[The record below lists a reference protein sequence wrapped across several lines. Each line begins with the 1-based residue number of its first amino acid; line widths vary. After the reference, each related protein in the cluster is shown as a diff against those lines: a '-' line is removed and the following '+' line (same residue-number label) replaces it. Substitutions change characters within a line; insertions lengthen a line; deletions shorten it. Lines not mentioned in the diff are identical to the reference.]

1 MSTCTDYDSCRTK
14 NLPVLFGRKEPKL
27 RRPDVA
33 LPRYGGS
40 MAITGFRRTVFPQEG
55 SPSSRRRPV
64 ELDASQRAVL
74 ALADESS
81 AAVIG
86 APGSGKTATLV
97 ELVAHRVEQRG
108 FSAEDLL
115 VLTSSRTTATRLRDI
130 LALRL
135 GVPTN
140 GPIARTVN
148 SLAFEIVGNAAR
160 AAGVDAPR
168 LATGGDQDSDIAHL
182 IDGQLED
189 GTGPTWPAQL
199 GLQVRR
205 LRGFRTELR
214 ELLGRSTEYGVTPQ
228 RLRVLGEERD
238 RPEWVAAADFIVDY
252 LTVVSS
258 SRSNQ
263 LDSTEFVQFAIA
275 ALGRGEGGASV
286 DRLRLVIVDDLQEAT
301 RSTIGL
307 LSALAARGVS
317 VIAFGDPDVAANA
330 FRGGEPDSLARLG
343 ILLGAPDLAT
353 LTLSTVHRQ
362 GRILRE
368 LTRRTTERIG
378 TAGVFGQR
386 EAQAAVRRDSVPAMP
401 PVRSI
406 PPVVKILAESPARQ
420 WAAIARQLRERHL
433 LDGIAWNRMS
443 VIVRSGSSVP
453 QIARAL
459 ALAEVPTRT
468 SVGGRA
474 LRDDHAARGL
484 LTVVDVGVG
493 RTALDPA
500 IAADLLLGPFGG
512 LDTLA
517 VRRLR
522 LALRAEELAG
532 GGGRSSDELLVDAL
546 GAPGRF
552 ATIDHRVGRNA
563 DRLART
569 LDAIG
574 IAGSEGATIEELL
587 WLAWDR
593 SGLAPEW
600 FARATSAGIAADEAN
615 RDLDGVV
622 ALFTAAKRFVERQP
636 GTAARVFLDGV
647 LDAEVPEDTLSPQS
661 LADAVLVT
669 TPSGTVGLEFE
680 IVVVAALQDGVW
692 PNLRLRGS
700 LLYPQELVRVMTG
713 LGDVP
718 LDERRQVRDDE
729 LRMFALAVSRARR
742 QVILAAV
749 DNEDESASVLFS
761 LAPADTPTVDS
772 SALRPLSLRALTGRL
787 RWELVVERR
796 TGVERAAAASALA
809 RLSLERIPGADPEE
823 WHGLLD
829 VSTIDPVFAHDEQ
842 VPVSPSRLEAFEDS
856 PVDWF
861 IDSVSGTQ
869 SSTAMG
875 LGTIVH
881 WAMETATDSTLDA
894 VWSVIE
900 SRWNE
905 LAFESPW
912 LAAQQKRAARA
923 LAAGVADYLADFDRE
938 GKTLVGAES
947 RFSIDIDR
955 ATVNGS
961 IDRVERSAD
970 GSVVI
975 VDLKTGNP
983 IVPQE
988 KIDAH
993 PQLGTYQLAYVQGVL
1008 DEFLEELG
1016 EHRAGGAKL
1025 LFVKKGTRG
1034 KLYREG
1040 IQTPLDEV
1048 QLEGFRTRIR
1058 QAAIGMAAAAF
1069 EGEVDLDA
1077 WGSFD
1082 VGTKKLHR
1090 VRSVASD

>member
-1 MSTCTDYDSCRTK
+1 
-14 NLPVLFGRKEPKL
+14 
-27 RRPDVA
+27 
-33 LPRYGGS
+33 
-40 MAITGFRRTVFPQEG
+40 MAITGFRREV
-55 SPSSRRRPV
+55 SPPSRPRPR
-64 ELDASQRAVL
+64 ELDASQQAVL
-74 ALADESS
+74 DLADDSS
-81 AAVIG
+81 AAIIG
-86 APGSGKTATLV
+86 APGSGKTATLI

-108 FSAEDLL
+108 FAPEELL

-135 GVPTN
+135 TVPTN

-160 AAGVDAPR
+160 AAGAEAPR
-168 LATGGDQDSDIAHL
+168 LATGGDQDSDIAQL
-182 IDGQLED
+182 IDGHLED
-189 GTGPTWPAQL
+189 GSGPAWPEQL
-199 GLQVRR
+199 APEVRR

-214 ELLGRSTEYGVTPQ
+214 ELLGRSTEYGVTPE
-228 RLRVLGEERD
+228 RLRALGADRE
-238 RPEWVAAADFIVDY
+238 RPEWVAAADFFTDY
-252 LTVVSS
+252 FSVVSS

-263 LDSTEFVQFAIA
+263 LDSTELVQFAIA

-307 LSALAARGVS
+307 LAALADRGVS
-317 VIAFGDPDVAANA
+317 VIVFGDPDVAANA
-330 FRGGEPDSLARLG
+330 FRGGEPDALARLG
-343 ILLGAPDLAT
+343 VLLALPSLST

-362 GRILRE
+362 GEILRGF
-368 LTRRTTERIG
+368 TRRITERIG

-386 EAQAAVRRDSVPAMP
+386 EAQAAPASVLDGSPDFA
-401 PVRSI
+401 PVLS
-406 PPVVKILAESPARQ
+406 ILAESPARQ
-420 WAAIARQLRERHL
+420 WAGIARQLRERHL
-433 LDGIAWNRMS
+433 LGGVAWNRMA
-443 VIVRSGSSVP
+443 VIVRSGSQVP

-468 SVGGRA
+468 AVGGRA
-474 LRDDHAARGL
+474 LRDDHSARAL

-500 IAADLLLGPFGG
+500 IAAGLLLGPFGG
-512 LDTLA
+512 LDKLA
-517 VRRLR
+517 VRRVR

-532 GGGRSSDELLVDAL
+532 GGHRSSDELLVEAL
-546 GAPGRF
+546 EAPGRF

-574 IAGSEGATIEELL
+574 VAASEGATIEELL

-593 SGLAPEW
+593 SGLAPDW

-636 GTAARVFLDGV
+636 GSTAGIFLDGV

-661 LADAVLVT
+661 LSDAVLVT
-669 TPSGTVGLEFE
+669 TASGTVGLEFE

-713 LGDVP
+713 LGEVA

-729 LRMFALAVSRARR
+729 LRMFALAVSRARQ

-749 DNEDESASVLFS
+749 DNEDESPSVLFS
-761 LAPADTPTVDS
+761 LAPADTPVVDTA
-772 SALRPLSLRALTGRL
+772 ALRPLSLRALTGRL
-787 RWELVVERR
+787 RRELVQERR
-796 TGVERAAAASALA
+796 TGAERAAAASALA
-809 RLSLERIPGADPEE
+809 RLALERIPGADPED
-823 WHGLLD
+823 WHGLVE
-829 VSTIDPVFAHDEQ
+829 VSTTDPVFADDEQ

-881 WAMETATDSTLDA
+881 WAMETATDSTVEA
-894 VWSVIE
+894 VWGAIE
-900 SRWNE
+900 ARWNE

-912 LAAQQKRAARA
+912 LAEQQKRAARL
-923 LAAGVADYLADFDRE
+923 LAAGVAEYLRDFARE
-938 GKTLVGAES
+938 GKTLIGAES
-947 RFSIDIDR
+947 RFSIDLDR

-961 IDRVERSAD
+961 IDRVERSPD

-975 VDLKTGNP
+975 VDLKTGTP
-983 IVPQE
+983 IVTQP

-993 PQLGTYQLAYVQGVL
+993 PQLGIYQLAYVQGVL
-1008 DEFLEELG
+1008 DEFLDELG
-1016 EHRAGGAKL
+1016 EHRSGGAKL

-1040 IQTPLDEV
+1040 TQAALDGE

-1058 QAAIGMAAAAF
+1058 QGAIGMAAAAF
-1069 EGEVDLDA
+1069 DGALDLDA

-1082 VGTKKLHR
+1082 VGAKKLHR

>member
-1 MSTCTDYDSCRTK
+1 
-14 NLPVLFGRKEPKL
+14 
-27 RRPDVA
+27 
-33 LPRYGGS
+33 

-55 SPSSRRRPV
+55 TPSPRHGPV

-74 ALADESS
+74 ELADESS

-97 ELVAHRVEQRG
+97 ELVAHRVERRG
-108 FSAEDLL
+108 FAPEDLL

-160 AAGVDAPR
+160 AAGVDLPR
-168 LATGGDQDSDIAHL
+168 LATGGDQDSDIAQL
-182 IDGQLED
+182 IDGHLED
-189 GTGPTWPAQL
+189 GTGATWPEQL
-199 GLQVRR
+199 GPEVRR
-205 LRGFRTELR
+205 LGGFRTELR
-214 ELLGRSTEYGVTPQ
+214 ELLGRATEYGVTPE
-228 RLRVLGEERD
+228 RLRLLGEQRD
-238 RPEWVAAADFIVDY
+238 RPEWVAAADFITDY
-252 LTVVSS
+252 LAVVSS
-258 SRSNQ
+258 SRRNQ
-263 LDSTEFVQFAIA
+263 LDSTELVQFAIA
-275 ALGRGEGGASV
+275 ALGRGAVASV

-301 RSTIGL
+301 RSTIGVL
-307 LSALAARGVS
+307 AALAARGVS

-330 FRGGEPDSLARLG
+330 FRGGEPDALARLG
-343 ILLGAPDLAT
+343 VLLALPNLTT

-362 GRILRE
+362 GETLRGF
-368 LTRRTTERIG
+368 TRRITERIG

-386 EAQAAVRRDSVPAMP
+386 EAQAAATPDAAPGLA
-401 PVRSI
+401 PVLTL
-406 PPVVKILAESPARQ
+406 LAESPARQ
-420 WAAIARQLRERHL
+420 WAGIARQLRERHL
-433 LDGIAWNRMS
+433 LDGVPWNRLA
-443 VIVRSGSSVP
+443 VIVRSGSQVP

-459 ALAEVPTRT
+459 ALSEVPTRT

-474 LRDDHAARGL
+474 LRDDHAARAL

-512 LDTLA
+512 LDQLA
-517 VRRLR
+517 IRRLR

-532 GGGRSSDELLVDAL
+532 GGHRSSDELLVEAL

-574 IAGSEGATIEELL
+574 IATAEAATIEELL

-636 GTAARVFLDGV
+636 GTAAGVFLDGV

-661 LADAVLVT
+661 LSDAVLVT
-669 TPSGTVGLEFE
+669 TPSGTVGLEFD
-680 IVVVAALQDGVW
+680 IVVVASLQDGVW

-700 LLYPQELVRVMTG
+700 LLSPQELVRVMTG

-761 LAPADTPTVDS
+761 LAPADAPTVDTA
-772 SALRPLSLRALTGRL
+772 ALRPLSLRALTGRL
-787 RWELVVERR
+787 RRELAEERR
-796 TGVERAAAASALA
+796 TGAERAAAASALA
-809 RLSLERIPGADPEE
+809 RLALERVPGADPGD
-823 WHGLLD
+823 WHGLMD
-829 VSTIDPVFAHDEQ
+829 VSTSDPIFADDEQ
-842 VPVSPSRLEAFEDS
+842 VPVSPSRLEAFEES

-861 IDSVSGTQ
+861 IDSVSGTR

-881 WAMETATDSTLDA
+881 WAMETATDSTVDA
-894 VWSVIE
+894 VWGAIE
-900 SRWNE
+900 ARWNE

-912 LAAQQKRAARA
+912 LAEQQRRAARV
-923 LAAGVADYLADFDRE
+923 LAAGIAEYLTDFARE

-947 RFSIDIDR
+947 RFSIDLDR

-961 IDRVERSAD
+961 IDRVERAAD

-975 VDLKTGNP
+975 VDLKTGTP
-983 IVPQE
+983 IVTQP

-1008 DEFLEELG
+1008 DEFLEQLG
-1016 EHRAGGAKL
+1016 DHRAGGAKL

-1040 IQTPLDEV
+1040 TQAALDEE

-1069 EGEVDLDA
+1069 DGALDLDA

-1082 VGTKKLHR
+1082 IGTKKLHR

>member
-1 MSTCTDYDSCRTK
+1 
-14 NLPVLFGRKEPKL
+14 
-27 RRPDVA
+27 
-33 LPRYGGS
+33 
-40 MAITGFRRTVFPQEG
+40 MAIMGFRREVS
-55 SPSSRRRPV
+55 SPSRQRPR
-64 ELDASQRAVL
+64 EFDASQRAVL
-74 ALADESS
+74 DLPDECS
-81 AAVIG
+81 AAIIG
-86 APGSGKTATLV
+86 APGSGKTATLI

-108 FSAEDLL
+108 FAPEELL

-135 GVPTN
+135 AVPTN

-160 AAGVDAPR
+160 AAGVEAPR
-168 LATGGDQDSDIAHL
+168 LATGGDQDSDIAQL
-182 IDGQLED
+182 INGHLED
-189 GTGPTWPAQL
+189 GSGPAWPEQL
-199 GLQVRR
+199 TPEVRR

-214 ELLGRSTEYGVTPQ
+214 ELLGRSTEYSVTPEQ
-228 RLRVLGEERD
+228 LRALGEQRD
-238 RPEWVAAADFIVDY
+238 RPEWVAASDFIADY
-252 LTVVSS
+252 FSIVSS

-263 LDSTEFVQFAIA
+263 LDSTELVQFAIA

-307 LSALAARGVS
+307 LAALAHRGVS

-330 FRGGEPDSLARLG
+330 FRGGEPDALARLG
-343 ILLGAPDLAT
+343 VLLALPGLAT

-362 GRILRE
+362 GEILRGF
-368 LTRRTTERIG
+368 TRRITERIG

-386 EAQAAVRRDSVPAMP
+386 EAQAAPAADTIAPAYSIAAAVKADMSDFA
-401 PVRSI
+401 PVLT
-406 PPVVKILAESPARQ
+406 ILAETPARQ
-420 WAAIARQLRERHL
+420 WAGIARQLRERHL
-433 LDGIAWNRMS
+433 LDGIAWNRMA
-443 VIVRSGSSVP
+443 VIVRSGSQVP

-468 SVGGRA
+468 AVGGLA
-474 LRDDHAARGL
+474 LREDHAARAL

-493 RTALDPA
+493 RTVLDPM
-500 IAADLLLGPFGG
+500 IAAGLLLGPFGG
-512 LDTLA
+512 LDKLA
-517 VRRLR
+517 LRRVR

-532 GGGRSSDELLVDAL
+532 GGHRSSDELLVEAL

-574 IAGSEGATIEELL
+574 VAALDGATIEELL

-593 SGLAPEW
+593 SGLAPDW
-600 FARATSAGIAADEAN
+600 FSRATSAGIAADEAN

-636 GTAARVFLDGV
+636 DTAAGIFLDGV

-661 LADAVLVT
+661 LSDAVLVT
-669 TPSGTVGLEFE
+669 TASGTVGLEFE
-680 IVVVAALQDGVW
+680 IVVIAALQDGVW

-713 LGDVP
+713 LGDVA

-729 LRMFALAVSRARR
+729 LRMFALAVSRARQ

-749 DNEDESASVLFS
+749 DNEDESPSVLFS
-761 LAPADTPTVDS
+761 LAPADAPVVDTA
-772 SALRPLSLRALTGRL
+772 ALRPLSLRALTGRL
-787 RWELVVERR
+787 RRELMQERR
-796 TGVERAAAASALA
+796 TGVERMAAASALA
-809 RLSLERIPGADPEE
+809 RLARERIPGADPED
-823 WHGLLD
+823 WHGLVD
-829 VSTIDPVFAHDEQ
+829 VSTTDPVFADDEQ

-881 WAMETATDSTLDA
+881 WAMETATDSTVEA
-894 VWSVIE
+894 VWLAIE
-900 SRWNE
+900 ARWNE

-912 LAAQQKRAARA
+912 LAEQQKRAARV
-923 LAAGVADYLADFDRE
+923 LAAGVAEYLADFARV

-947 RFSIDIDR
+947 RFSIDLDR

-961 IDRVERSAD
+961 IDRVERDPD

-975 VDLKTGNP
+975 VDLKTGTP
-983 IVPQE
+983 IVAQP

-1008 DEFLEELG
+1008 DEFLNELG
-1016 EHRAGGAKL
+1016 EHRSGGAKL

-1040 IQTPLDEV
+1040 TQAVLDEA

-1058 QAAIGMAAAAF
+1058 QAAIGMAAAGFDGAL
-1069 EGEVDLDA
+1069 DLDA

-1082 VGTKKLHR
+1082 VGMKKLHR

>member
-1 MSTCTDYDSCRTK
+1 
-14 NLPVLFGRKEPKL
+14 
-27 RRPDVA
+27 
-33 LPRYGGS
+33 
-40 MAITGFRRTVFPQEG
+40 MAITGFRREVS
-55 SPSSRRRPV
+55 SPLRPRPH

-74 ALADESS
+74 DLPDECS
-81 AAVIG
+81 AAIIG
-86 APGSGKTATLV
+86 APGSGKTATLI
-97 ELVAHRVEQRG
+97 ELAAHRVEQRG
-108 FSAEDLL
+108 FAPEELL

-135 GVPTN
+135 TVPTN

-160 AAGVDAPR
+160 AAGVEAPR
-168 LATGGDQDSDIAHL
+168 LATGGDQDSDIAQL
-182 IDGQLED
+182 IDGHLED
-189 GTGPTWPAQL
+189 GAGPAWPEQL
-199 GLQVRR
+199 TSEVRR

-214 ELLGRSTEYGVTPQ
+214 ELLGRSTEYGVTSEQ
-228 RLRVLGEERD
+228 LRALGEQRD
-238 RPEWVAAADFIVDY
+238 RPEWVAASDFIADY
-252 LTVVSS
+252 FSVVSS

-263 LDSTEFVQFAIA
+263 LDSTELVQFAIA

-307 LSALAARGVS
+307 LAALTHRGVS

-330 FRGGEPDSLARLG
+330 FRGGEPDALARLG
-343 ILLGAPDLAT
+343 ILLALPSLAT

-362 GRILRE
+362 GEILRGF
-368 LTRRTTERIG
+368 TRRVTERIG

-386 EAQAAVRRDSVPAMP
+386 EAQAALAADTIDAAVLAASSDFA
-401 PVRSI
+401 PVLT
-406 PPVVKILAESPARQ
+406 ILAESPARQ
-420 WAAIARQLRERHL
+420 WAGIARQLRERHL
-433 LDGIAWNRMS
+433 LSGIAWNRMA
-443 VIVRSGSSVP
+443 VIVRSGSQVP

-468 SVGGRA
+468 AVGGRA
-474 LRDDHAARGL
+474 LRDDHAARAL

-493 RTALDPA
+493 RTPLDPT
-500 IAADLLLGPFGG
+500 IAAGLLLGPFGG
-512 LDTLA
+512 LDKLA
-517 VRRLR
+517 VRRVR
-522 LALRAEELAG
+522 LALRVEELAG
-532 GGGRSSDELLVDAL
+532 GGHRSSDELLVEAL
-546 GAPGRF
+546 EAPGRF

-574 IAGSEGATIEELL
+574 VAASDGATIEELL

-622 ALFTAAKRFVERQP
+622 ALFTAAKRFVEREP
-636 GTAARVFLDGV
+636 GTAAGIFLDGV

-661 LADAVLVT
+661 LSDAVLVT
-669 TPSGTVGLEFE
+669 TASGTVGLEFE

-713 LGDVP
+713 LGDVA

-729 LRMFALAVSRARR
+729 LRMFALAVSRASR

-749 DNEDESASVLFS
+749 DNEDESPSVLFS
-761 LAPADTPTVDS
+761 LAPADAPVVDTA
-772 SALRPLSLRALTGRL
+772 ALRPLSLRALTGRL
-787 RWELVVERR
+787 RRELVQERR
-796 TGVERAAAASALA
+796 TGAERMAAASALA
-809 RLSLERIPGADPEE
+809 RLAREGIPGADPED
-823 WHGLLD
+823 WHGLVD
-829 VSTIDPVFAHDEQ
+829 VSTTDPVFADDEQ

-861 IDSVSGTQ
+861 IDSVSGTK

-881 WAMETATDSTLDA
+881 WAMETATDSTVEA
-894 VWSVIE
+894 VWGAIE
-900 SRWNE
+900 ARWNE

-912 LAAQQKRAARA
+912 LAKQQRRAARV
-923 LAAGVADYLADFDRE
+923 LAAGVAEYLADFARE

-947 RFSIDIDR
+947 RFSIDLDR

-961 IDRVERSAD
+961 IDRVELAPD

-975 VDLKTGNP
+975 VDLKTGTP
-983 IVPQE
+983 IVTQP

-1008 DEFLEELG
+1008 DEFLDELG
-1016 EHRAGGAKL
+1016 EHRSGGAKL

-1040 IQTPLDEV
+1040 TQGALDEE

-1069 EGEVDLDA
+1069 DGALDLDA

>member
-1 MSTCTDYDSCRTK
+1 MGATEH
-14 NLPVLFGRKEPKL
+14 LAQGG
-27 RRPDVA
+27 VA
-33 LPRYGGS
+33 GSRYVGA
-40 MAITGFRRTVFPQEG
+40 MAITGFRREVL
-55 SPSSRRRPV
+55 SPSRAQPR

-74 ALADESS
+74 DLADESS
-81 AAVIG
+81 AAIIG
-86 APGSGKTATLV
+86 APGSGKTATLI

-108 FSAEDLL
+108 FAPEELL

-135 GVPTN
+135 TVPTN

-160 AAGVDAPR
+160 AAGVEAPR
-168 LATGGDQDSDIAHL
+168 LATGGDQDSDIAQL
-182 IDGQLED
+182 IDGHLED
-189 GTGPTWPAQL
+189 GSGPTWPEQL
-199 GLQVRR
+199 APGVRR

-214 ELLGRSTEYGVTPQ
+214 ELLGRSTEYGVTPE
-228 RLRVLGEERD
+228 RLRALGADRD
-238 RPEWVAAADFIVDY
+238 RPEWVAAADFFTDY
-252 LTVVSS
+252 FSVVSS
-258 SRSNQ
+258 SRSTQ
-263 LDSTEFVQFAIA
+263 LDSTELVQFAIA

-301 RSTIGL
+301 RSTIGIL
-307 LSALAARGVS
+307 AALADRGVS

-330 FRGGEPDSLARLG
+330 FRGGEPDALARLG
-343 ILLGAPDLAT
+343 VLLALPSLAT
-353 LTLSTVHRQ
+353 LALSTVHRQ
-362 GRILRE
+362 GEILRGF
-368 LTRRTTERIG
+368 TRRITERIG

-386 EAQAAVRRDSVPAMP
+386 EAQAATAADVVPAGSP
-401 PVRSI
+401 DFAPVLT
-406 PPVVKILAESPARQ
+406 VLAESPARQ
-420 WAAIARQLRERHL
+420 WAGIARQLRERHL
-433 LDGIAWNRMS
+433 LGGIAWNRMA
-443 VIVRSGSSVP
+443 VIVRSGSQVP

-468 SVGGRA
+468 AVGGRA
-474 LRDDHAARGL
+474 LRDDHAARAL
-484 LTVVDVGVG
+484 LAVVDVGVG
-493 RTALDPA
+493 RTPLDPA
-500 IAADLLLGPFGG
+500 IAAGLLLGPFGG
-512 LDTLA
+512 LDKLA
-517 VRRLR
+517 LRRVR

-532 GGGRSSDELLVDAL
+532 GGHRSSDELLVEAL
-546 GAPGRF
+546 EAPGRF

-574 IAGSEGATIEELL
+574 VAASDGATIEELL

-600 FARATSAGIAADEAN
+600 FSRATSAGIAADEAN

-636 GTAARVFLDGV
+636 GTAAGIFLDGV

-661 LADAVLVT
+661 LSDAVLVT
-669 TPSGTVGLEFE
+669 TASGTVGLEFE
-680 IVVVAALQDGVW
+680 IVVIAALQDGVW

-713 LGDVP
+713 LGDVV

-749 DNEDESASVLFS
+749 DNEDESPSVLFS
-761 LAPADTPTVDS
+761 LAPADAPVVDTA
-772 SALRPLSLRALTGRL
+772 ALRPLSLRALTGRL
-787 RWELVVERR
+787 RRELVQERR
-796 TGVERAAAASALA
+796 TGAERAAAASALA
-809 RLSLERIPGADPEE
+809 RLALERIPGADPED
-823 WHGLLD
+823 WHGLVN
-829 VSTIDPVFAHDEQ
+829 VSTTDPVFADDEQ

-881 WAMETATDSTLDA
+881 WAMETATDSTVEA
-894 VWSVIE
+894 VWGAIE
-900 SRWNE
+900 ARWNE

-912 LAAQQKRAARA
+912 LAEQQKRAARV
-923 LAAGVADYLADFDRE
+923 LAAGVAEYLADFARE

-947 RFSIDIDR
+947 RFSIDLDR

-961 IDRVERSAD
+961 IDRVERAPD

-975 VDLKTGNP
+975 VDLKTGTP
-983 IVPQE
+983 IVTQP

-1008 DEFLEELG
+1008 DEFLDELG
-1016 EHRAGGAKL
+1016 EHRSGGAKL

-1040 IQTPLDEV
+1040 SQSALDEE

-1069 EGEVDLDA
+1069 DGAVDLDA

-1082 VGTKKLHR
+1082 VGAKRLHR

>member
-1 MSTCTDYDSCRTK
+1 
-14 NLPVLFGRKEPKL
+14 
-27 RRPDVA
+27 
-33 LPRYGGS
+33 
-40 MAITGFRRTVFPQEG
+40 MAITGFRREVL
-55 SPSSRRRPV
+55 SPSRAQPR

-74 ALADESS
+74 DLADESS
-81 AAVIG
+81 AAIIG
-86 APGSGKTATLV
+86 APGSGKTATLI

-108 FSAEDLL
+108 FAPEELL

-135 GVPTN
+135 TVPTN

-148 SLAFEIVGNAAR
+148 SLAFEIVGNTAR
-160 AAGVDAPR
+160 AAGVEAPR
-168 LATGGDQDSDIAHL
+168 LATGGDQDSDIAQL
-182 IDGQLED
+182 IDGHLED
-189 GTGPTWPAQL
+189 GSGPTWPEQL
-199 GLQVRR
+199 APGVRR

-214 ELLGRSTEYGVTPQ
+214 ELLGRSTEYGVTPE
-228 RLRVLGEERD
+228 RLRALGADRD
-238 RPEWVAAADFIVDY
+238 RPEWVAAADFFTDY
-252 LTVVSS
+252 FSVVSS
-258 SRSNQ
+258 SRSTQ
-263 LDSTEFVQFAIA
+263 LDSTELVQFAIA

-301 RSTIGL
+301 RSTIGIL
-307 LSALAARGVS
+307 AALADRGVS

-330 FRGGEPDSLARLG
+330 FRGGEPDALARLG
-343 ILLGAPDLAT
+343 VLLALPSLAT
-353 LTLSTVHRQ
+353 LALSTVHRQ
-362 GRILRE
+362 GEILRGF
-368 LTRRTTERIG
+368 TRRITERIG

-386 EAQAAVRRDSVPAMP
+386 EAQAATAADVVPAGSP
-401 PVRSI
+401 DFAPVLT
-406 PPVVKILAESPARQ
+406 VLAESPARQ
-420 WAAIARQLRERHL
+420 WAGIARQLRERHL
-433 LDGIAWNRMS
+433 LGGIAWNRMA
-443 VIVRSGSSVP
+443 VIVRSGSQVP

-468 SVGGRA
+468 AVGGRA
-474 LRDDHAARGL
+474 LRDDHAARAL
-484 LTVVDVGVG
+484 LAVVDVGVG
-493 RTALDPA
+493 RTPLDPA
-500 IAADLLLGPFGG
+500 IAAGLLLGPFGG
-512 LDTLA
+512 LDKLA
-517 VRRLR
+517 LRRVR

-532 GGGRSSDELLVDAL
+532 GGHRSSDELLVEAL
-546 GAPGRF
+546 EAPGRF

-574 IAGSEGATIEELL
+574 VAASDGATIEELL

-600 FARATSAGIAADEAN
+600 FSRATSAGIAADEAN

-636 GTAARVFLDGV
+636 GTAAGIFLDGV

-661 LADAVLVT
+661 LSDAVLVT
-669 TPSGTVGLEFE
+669 TASGTVGLEFE
-680 IVVVAALQDGVW
+680 IVVIAALQDGVW

-713 LGDVP
+713 LGDVA

-749 DNEDESASVLFS
+749 DNEDESPSVLFS
-761 LAPADTPTVDS
+761 LAPADAPVVDTA
-772 SALRPLSLRALTGRL
+772 ALRPLSLRALTGRL
-787 RWELVVERR
+787 RRELVQERR
-796 TGVERAAAASALA
+796 TGAERAAAASALA
-809 RLSLERIPGADPEE
+809 RLALERIPGADPED
-823 WHGLLD
+823 WHGLVN
-829 VSTIDPVFAHDEQ
+829 VSTTDPVFADDEQ

-881 WAMETATDSTLDA
+881 WAMETATDSTVEA
-894 VWSVIE
+894 VWGAIE
-900 SRWNE
+900 ARWNE

-912 LAAQQKRAARA
+912 LAEQQKRAARV
-923 LAAGVADYLADFDRE
+923 LAAGVAEYLADFARE

-947 RFSIDIDR
+947 RFSIDLDR

-961 IDRVERSAD
+961 IDRVERAPD

-975 VDLKTGNP
+975 VDLKTGTP
-983 IVPQE
+983 IVTQP

-1008 DEFLEELG
+1008 DEFLDELG
-1016 EHRAGGAKL
+1016 EHRSGGAKL

-1040 IQTPLDEV
+1040 SQSALDEE

-1069 EGEVDLDA
+1069 DGAVDLDA

-1082 VGTKKLHR
+1082 VGAKRLHR

>member
-1 MSTCTDYDSCRTK
+1 
-14 NLPVLFGRKEPKL
+14 
-27 RRPDVA
+27 
-33 LPRYGGS
+33 
-40 MAITGFRRTVFPQEG
+40 MAITGFRREVL
-55 SPSSRRRPV
+55 SPSRAQPR

-74 ALADESS
+74 DLADESS
-81 AAVIG
+81 AAIIG
-86 APGSGKTATLV
+86 APGSGKTATLI

-108 FSAEDLL
+108 FAPEELL

-135 GVPTN
+135 TVPTN

-160 AAGVDAPR
+160 AAGVEAPR
-168 LATGGDQDSDIAHL
+168 LATGGDQDSDIAQL
-182 IDGQLED
+182 IDGHLED
-189 GTGPTWPAQL
+189 GSGPTWPEQL
-199 GLQVRR
+199 APGVRR

-214 ELLGRSTEYGVTPQ
+214 ELLGRSTEYGVTPE
-228 RLRVLGEERD
+228 RLRGLGADRD
-238 RPEWVAAADFIVDY
+238 RPEWVAAADFFTDY
-252 LTVVSS
+252 FSVVSS
-258 SRSNQ
+258 SRSTQ
-263 LDSTEFVQFAIA
+263 LDSTELVQFAIA
-275 ALGRGEGGASV
+275 ALGRGEGGESV

-307 LSALAARGVS
+307 LAALADRGVS

-330 FRGGEPDSLARLG
+330 FRGGEPDALARLG
-343 ILLGAPDLAT
+343 VLLALPSLAT
-353 LTLSTVHRQ
+353 LALSTVHRQ
-362 GRILRE
+362 GEILRGF
-368 LTRRTTERIG
+368 TRRITERIG

-386 EAQAAVRRDSVPAMP
+386 EAQAATAADDVPAGSP
-401 PVRSI
+401 DFAPVLT
-406 PPVVKILAESPARQ
+406 VLAESPARQ
-420 WAAIARQLRERHL
+420 WACIARQLRERHL
-433 LDGIAWNRMS
+433 LGGIAWNRMA
-443 VIVRSGSSVP
+443 VIVRSGSQVP

-468 SVGGRA
+468 AVGGRA
-474 LRDDHAARGL
+474 LRDDHAARAL

-493 RTALDPA
+493 RTPLDPA

-512 LDTLA
+512 LDKLA
-517 VRRLR
+517 LRRVR

-532 GGGRSSDELLVDAL
+532 GGHRSSDELLVEAL
-546 GAPGRF
+546 EAPGRF

-574 IAGSEGATIEELL
+574 VAASDGATIEELL

-600 FARATSAGIAADEAN
+600 FSRATSVGIAADEAN

-636 GTAARVFLDGV
+636 GTAAGIFLDGV

-661 LADAVLVT
+661 LSDAVLVT
-669 TPSGTVGLEFE
+669 TASGTVGLEFE
-680 IVVVAALQDGVW
+680 IVVIAALQDGVW

-713 LGDVP
+713 LGDVV

-749 DNEDESASVLFS
+749 DNEDESPSVLFS
-761 LAPADTPTVDS
+761 LAPTDAPVVDTA
-772 SALRPLSLRALTGRL
+772 ALRPLSLRALTGRL
-787 RWELVVERR
+787 RRELVQERR
-796 TGVERAAAASALA
+796 TGAERAAAASALA
-809 RLSLERIPGADPEE
+809 RLALERIPGADPED
-823 WHGLLD
+823 WHGLVN
-829 VSTIDPVFAHDEQ
+829 VSTTDPVFADDEQ

-881 WAMETATDSTLDA
+881 WAMETATDSTVEA
-894 VWSVIE
+894 VWGAIE
-900 SRWNE
+900 ARWNE

-912 LAAQQKRAARA
+912 LAEQQKRAARV
-923 LAAGVADYLADFDRE
+923 LAAGVAEYLADFARE

-947 RFSIDIDR
+947 RFSIDLDR

-961 IDRVERSAD
+961 IDRVERAPD

-975 VDLKTGNP
+975 VDLKTGTP
-983 IVPQE
+983 IVTQP

-1008 DEFLEELG
+1008 DEFLDELG
-1016 EHRAGGAKL
+1016 QHRSGGAKL

-1040 IQTPLDEV
+1040 SQPALDEE

-1069 EGEVDLDA
+1069 DGAVDLDA

-1082 VGTKKLHR
+1082 SGAKKLHR

>member
-1 MSTCTDYDSCRTK
+1 
-14 NLPVLFGRKEPKL
+14 
-27 RRPDVA
+27 
-33 LPRYGGS
+33 
-40 MAITGFRRTVFPQEG
+40 MAITGFRREV
-55 SPSSRRRPV
+55 SPPSRPRPR
-64 ELDASQRAVL
+64 ELDASQQAVL
-74 ALADESS
+74 DLADDSS
-81 AAVIG
+81 AAIIG
-86 APGSGKTATLV
+86 APGSGKTATLI

-108 FSAEDLL
+108 FAPEELL

-135 GVPTN
+135 TVPTN

-160 AAGVDAPR
+160 TAGVDAPR
-168 LATGGDQDSDIAHL
+168 LATGGDQDSDIAQL
-182 IDGQLED
+182 IDGHLED
-189 GTGPTWPAQL
+189 GSGPAWPEHL
-199 GLQVRR
+199 SLQVRR

-214 ELLGRSTEYGVTPQ
+214 ELLGRSTEYGVPPQ
-228 RLRVLGEERD
+228 RLRALGEERD
-238 RPEWVAAADFIVDY
+238 RPEWVAAADFIADY

-275 ALGRGEGGASV
+275 ALGRGEGGESV

-301 RSTIGL
+301 RSTFRL
-307 LSALAARGVS
+307 LAALADRGVS

-330 FRGGEPDSLARLG
+330 FRGGEPDALARLG
-343 ILLGAPDLAT
+343 VLLALPSLAT

-362 GRILRE
+362 GEILRAF
-368 LTRRTTERIG
+368 TRRVTERIG

-386 EAQAAVRRDSVPAMP
+386 EARAAPPADTGAAVLDGSSDFA
-401 PVRSI
+401 PVLT
-406 PPVVKILAESPARQ
+406 ILAESPARQ
-420 WAAIARQLRERHL
+420 WAGVARQLRERHL
-433 LDGIAWNRMS
+433 LDGIAFNHMA
-443 VIVRSGSSVP
+443 VIVRSGAQVP

-484 LTVVDVGVG
+484 LTVVDIGVG

-512 LDTLA
+512 LDKLA

-532 GGGRSSDELLVDAL
+532 SGARSSDELLVEAL
-546 GAPGRF
+546 GTPGRF

-569 LDAIG
+569 LDAIAV
-574 IAGSEGATIEELL
+574 AGSRGATIEELL

-622 ALFTAAKRFVERQP
+622 ALFTAAKRFVERRP

-761 LAPADTPTVDS
+761 LAPADTPRLDTV
-772 SALRPLSLRALTGRL
+772 ALRPLSLRALTGRV
-787 RWELVVERR
+787 RRELVQERR
-796 TGVERAAAASALA
+796 TGSERAAAASTLA
-809 RLSLERIPGADPEE
+809 RLALERIPGADPED

-829 VSTIDPVFAHDEQ
+829 ISTSDPVFAPDEQ

-881 WAMETATDSTLDA
+881 WAMETATDSTVDA
-894 VWSVIE
+894 VWSAIE
-900 SRWNE
+900 GRWNE

-912 LAAQQKRAARA
+912 LAVQQKRAARA
-923 LAAGVADYLADFDRE
+923 LAAGVAEYLADFARQ
-938 GKTLVGAES
+938 GKTLIGAES
-947 RFSIDIDR
+947 RFSIDVDR

-970 GSVVI
+970 GSVTI

-983 IVPQE
+983 IVPQP

-993 PQLGTYQLAYVQGVL
+993 PQLGIYQLAYVHGVL
-1008 DEFLEELG
+1008 DHFLEELG

-1040 IQTPLDEV
+1040 TQAPLDEG

-1058 QAAIGMAAAAF
+1058 QAAIGMAAATFDGAL
-1069 EGEVDLDA
+1069 DLDA

-1082 VGTKKLHR
+1082 VGTKRLHR
-1090 VRSVASD
+1090 VRAVSSD

>member
-1 MSTCTDYDSCRTK
+1 
-14 NLPVLFGRKEPKL
+14 
-27 RRPDVA
+27 
-33 LPRYGGS
+33 
-40 MAITGFRRTVFPQEG
+40 MAIRGFRQATA
-55 SPSSRRRPV
+55 PSSRTAPLH
-64 ELDASQRAVL
+64 LDASQRAVL
-74 ALADESS
+74 DLADASS

-97 ELVAHRVEQRG
+97 ELVAQRVGQRG
-108 FSAEDLL
+108 FAPEELL

-130 LALRL
+130 LALRI

-168 LATGGDQDSDIAHL
+168 LATGGDQDSDIAQL
-182 IDGQLED
+182 VDGHLED
-189 GTGPTWPAQL
+189 GSGPSWPDQL
-199 GLQVRR
+199 GPAVRR

-228 RLRVLGEERD
+228 RLRALGVERD
-238 RPEWVAAADFIVDY
+238 RPEWVAAADFFADY
-252 LTVVSS
+252 FSVVSS

-263 LDSTEFVQFAIA
+263 LDSTELVQFAIA
-275 ALGRGEGGASV
+275 ALGRGEGGAAV

-307 LSALAARGVS
+307 LAALAARGVS
-317 VIAFGDPDVAANA
+317 VIALGDPDVAANA

-343 ILLGAPDLAT
+343 ILLGLPHLAT

-362 GRILRE
+362 EPALRE
-368 LTRRTTERIG
+368 FTRRITDRIG

-386 EAQAAVRRDSVPAMP
+386 EALSAATGAGAAGAPLA
-401 PVRSI
+401 PVLK
-406 PPVVKILAESPARQ
+406 VLAESPARQ

-433 LDGIAWNRMS
+433 LDGVDWNRMAI
-443 VIVRSGSSVP
+443 VVRSGSSVP

-493 RTALDPA
+493 RTPLDPT
-500 IAADLLLGPFGG
+500 IAAELLLGPFGG
-512 LDTLA
+512 LDKLA

-532 GGGRSSDELLVDAL
+532 GGTRSSDELLVEAL

-593 SGLAPEW
+593 SGLAHEW

-636 GTAARVFLDGV
+636 GTAAQVFLDGV

-669 TPSGTVGLEFE
+669 TPSGTVGLEFDV
-680 IVVVAALQDGVW
+680 VVVAALQDGVW

-761 LAPADTPTVDS
+761 LAPGDTETVETA
-772 SALRPLSLRALTGRL
+772 ALRPLSLRALTGRL
-787 RWELVVERR
+787 RRELATSRR
-796 TGVERAAAASALA
+796 TPAERAAAASALS
-809 RLSLERIPGADPEE
+809 RLALERIPGADPED
-823 WHGLLD
+823 WHGLRE
-829 VSTIDPVFAHDEQ
+829 VSTADPVFAADEQ

-881 WAMETATDSTLDA
+881 WAMETATDPTVDA
-894 VWSVIE
+894 VWGAIE
-900 SRWNE
+900 GRWGE

-912 LAAQQKRAARA
+912 LAEQQKRAARI
-923 LAAGVADYLADFDRE
+923 LAAGVAEYLADFARD
-938 GKTLVGAES
+938 GKLLVGAES

-983 IVPQE
+983 IVPQP

-1008 DEFLEELG
+1008 DEFLDELG

-1040 IQTPLDEV
+1040 SQAPLDEQ

-1069 EGEVDLDA
+1069 DGALDLDA

>member
-1 MSTCTDYDSCRTK
+1 
-14 NLPVLFGRKEPKL
+14 
-27 RRPDVA
+27 
-33 LPRYGGS
+33 
-40 MAITGFRRTVFPQEG
+40 MAITGFLRGG
-55 SPSSRRRPV
+55 SASSRRGTALSSPALSSPA

-74 ALADESS
+74 DLADDAS
-81 AAVIG
+81 AVVIG

-97 ELVAHRVEQRG
+97 ELVAHRVERCG

-115 VLTSSRTTATRLRDI
+115 VLTASRTTATRLRDI

-168 LATGGDQDSDIAHL
+168 LATGGDQDSDIAQL
-182 IDGQLED
+182 IDGQEED
-189 GTGPTWPAQL
+189 GVGPSWPEQL
-199 GLQVRR
+199 GIQVRR

-214 ELLGRSTEYGVTPQ
+214 ELLGRSIEYGVPPQ
-228 RLRVLGEERD
+228 RLRALGEERD
-238 RPEWVAAADFIVDY
+238 RPEWVAAADFIADY

-307 LSALAARGVS
+307 LAALAARGVS

-330 FRGGEPDSLARLG
+330 FRGGEPDALGRLG
-343 ILLGAPDLAT
+343 ILLDLPDLTT
-353 LTLSTVHRQ
+353 LTLSTVHRH
-362 GRILRE
+362 GRTLRE
-368 LTRRTTERIG
+368 FTRRTTERIG

-386 EAQAAVRRDSVPAMP
+386 EAQAAVQGEGVST
-401 PVRSI
+401 I
-406 PPVVKILAESPARQ
+406 PPVLRILAESPARQ
-420 WAAIARQLRERHL
+420 WAGIARQLRERHL
-433 LDGIAWNRMS
+433 LDGIAWNRMA
-443 VIVRSGSSVP
+443 VIVRSGSQVP

-493 RTALDPA
+493 RTALDPV

-512 LDTLA
+512 LDKLA

-522 LALRAEELAG
+522 LALRAEELVG
-532 GGGRSSDELLVDAL
+532 GGARSSDELLVEAL

-563 DRLART
+563 DRLAST

-574 IAGSEGATIEELL
+574 VAGSQGATIEELL

-622 ALFTAAKRFVERQP
+622 ALFTAAKRFVERRP
-636 GTAARVFLDGV
+636 GTGARVFLDGV

-680 IVVVAALQDGVW
+680 IVVIAALQDGVW

-742 QVILAAV
+742 QVILSAV

-761 LAPADTPTVDS
+761 LAPADTPRLDTAV
-772 SALRPLSLRALTGRL
+772 LRPLSLRALTGRV
-787 RWELVVERR
+787 RRELAQERR
-796 TGVERAAAASALA
+796 TGSERAAAASALA
-809 RLSLERIPGADPEE
+809 RLALERIPGADPED

-829 VSTIDPVFAHDEQ
+829 VSTSDPVFAPDEQ

-881 WAMETATDSTLDA
+881 WAMETATDSTVDA
-894 VWSVIE
+894 VWSAIE
-900 SRWNE
+900 GRWNE

-912 LAAQQKRAARA
+912 LAVQQKRAARV
-923 LAAGVADYLADFDRE
+923 LAAGVAEYLADFARQ
-938 GKTLVGAES
+938 GKNLVGAES
-947 RFSIDIDR
+947 RFSIDVDR

-970 GSVVI
+970 GSVTI

-983 IVPQE
+983 IVPQP

-993 PQLGTYQLAYVQGVL
+993 PQLGVYQLAYVHGVL
-1008 DEFLEELG
+1008 DQFLEELG

-1040 IQTPLDEV
+1040 IQAPLDEE

-1058 QAAIGMAAAAF
+1058 QAAIGMAAATF
-1069 EGEVDLDA
+1069 DGVLDLDA

-1090 VRSVASD
+1090 VRAVASD

>member
-1 MSTCTDYDSCRTK
+1 
-14 NLPVLFGRKEPKL
+14 
-27 RRPDVA
+27 
-33 LPRYGGS
+33 
-40 MAITGFRRTVFPQEG
+40 MAITGFRREV
-55 SPSSRRRPV
+55 SPPSRPRPR
-64 ELDASQRAVL
+64 ELDASQQAVL
-74 ALADESS
+74 DLADDSS
-81 AAVIG
+81 AAIIG
-86 APGSGKTATLV
+86 APGSGKTATLI

-108 FSAEDLL
+108 FAPEELL

-135 GVPTN
+135 TVPTN

-160 AAGVDAPR
+160 AAGAEAPR
-168 LATGGDQDSDIAHL
+168 LATGGDQDSDIAQL
-182 IDGQLED
+182 IDGHLED
-189 GTGPTWPAQL
+189 GSGPAWPEQL
-199 GLQVRR
+199 APEVRR

-214 ELLGRSTEYGVTPQ
+214 ELLGRSTEYGVTPD
-228 RLRVLGEERD
+228 RLRALGADRD
-238 RPEWVAAADFIVDY
+238 RPEWVAAADFFTDY
-252 LTVVSS
+252 FSVVSS

-263 LDSTEFVQFAIA
+263 LDSTELVQFAIA

-307 LSALAARGVS
+307 LAALADRGVS
-317 VIAFGDPDVAANA
+317 VIVFGDPDVAANA
-330 FRGGEPDSLARLG
+330 FRGGEPDALARLG
-343 ILLGAPDLAT
+343 VLLALPSLST

-362 GRILRE
+362 GEILRGF
-368 LTRRTTERIG
+368 TRRITERIG

-386 EAQAAVRRDSVPAMP
+386 EAQAAPASVLDGSPDFA
-401 PVRSI
+401 PVLS
-406 PPVVKILAESPARQ
+406 ILAESPARQ
-420 WAAIARQLRERHL
+420 WAGIARQLRERHL
-433 LDGIAWNRMS
+433 LGGIAWNRMA
-443 VIVRSGSSVP
+443 VIVRSGSQVP

-468 SVGGRA
+468 AVGGRA
-474 LRDDHAARGL
+474 LRDDHSARAL

-500 IAADLLLGPFGG
+500 IAAGLLLGPFGG
-512 LDTLA
+512 LDKLA
-517 VRRLR
+517 VRRVR

-532 GGGRSSDELLVDAL
+532 GGNRSSDELLVEAL
-546 GAPGRF
+546 EAPGRF

-574 IAGSEGATIEELL
+574 VAASEGATIEELL

-593 SGLAPEW
+593 SGLAPDW

-636 GTAARVFLDGV
+636 GSTAGIFLDGV

-661 LADAVLVT
+661 LSDAVLVT
-669 TPSGTVGLEFE
+669 TASGTVGLEFE

-713 LGDVP
+713 LGDVA

-729 LRMFALAVSRARR
+729 LRMFALAVSRARQ

-749 DNEDESASVLFS
+749 DNEDESPSVLFS
-761 LAPADTPTVDS
+761 LAPADTPVVDTA
-772 SALRPLSLRALTGRL
+772 ALRPLSLRALTGRL
-787 RWELVVERR
+787 RRELVQERR
-796 TGVERAAAASALA
+796 TGAERAAAASALA
-809 RLSLERIPGADPEE
+809 RLALERIPGADPED
-823 WHGLLD
+823 WHGLVE
-829 VSTIDPVFAHDEQ
+829 VSTTDPVFADDEQ

-881 WAMETATDSTLDA
+881 WAMETATDSTVEA
-894 VWSVIE
+894 VWGAIE
-900 SRWNE
+900 ARWNE

-912 LAAQQKRAARA
+912 LAEQQKRAARL
-923 LAAGVADYLADFDRE
+923 LAAGVAEYLRDFARE
-938 GKTLVGAES
+938 GKTLIGAES
-947 RFSIDIDR
+947 RFSIDLDR

-961 IDRVERSAD
+961 IDRVERSPD

-975 VDLKTGNP
+975 VDLKTGTP
-983 IVPQE
+983 IVTQP

-993 PQLGTYQLAYVQGVL
+993 PQLGIYQLAYVQGVL
-1008 DEFLEELG
+1008 DEFLDELG
-1016 EHRAGGAKL
+1016 EHRSGGAKL

-1040 IQTPLDEV
+1040 TQAALDGE

-1069 EGEVDLDA
+1069 DGALDLDA

-1082 VGTKKLHR
+1082 VGAKKLHR

>member
-1 MSTCTDYDSCRTK
+1 
-14 NLPVLFGRKEPKL
+14 
-27 RRPDVA
+27 
-33 LPRYGGS
+33 
-40 MAITGFRRTVFPQEG
+40 MAITGFRRTAFPQDG
-55 SPSSRRRPV
+55 SPARRRSPL

-74 ALADESS
+74 DLADASS

-86 APGSGKTATLV
+86 APGSGKTATLI

-108 FSAEDLL
+108 FAPEELL

-140 GPIARTVN
+140 GPLSRTVN
-148 SLAFEIVGNAAR
+148 SLAFDIVGTAAR

-168 LATGGDQDSDIAHL
+168 LATGGDQDSDIAQL
-182 IDGQLED
+182 IEGHLED
-189 GTGPTWPAQL
+189 GTGGTWPPQL
-199 GLQVRR
+199 APEVRR

-214 ELLGRSTEYGVTPQ
+214 ELLGRATEYGVTPA
-228 RLRVLGEERD
+228 RLRALGEQRD
-238 RPEWVAAADFIVDY
+238 RPEWVAAADFIADY
-252 LTVVSS
+252 LAVVSS
-258 SRSNQ
+258 SRSTQ
-263 LDSTEFVQFAIA
+263 LDSTELVQFAIA

-307 LSALAARGVS
+307 LAALAARGVS
-317 VIAFGDPDVAANA
+317 VVAFGDPDVAANA
-330 FRGGEPDSLARLG
+330 FRGGEPDALARLG
-343 ILLGAPDLAT
+343 VQLALPNLAT

-362 GRILRE
+362 GATLRGFTGRI
-368 LTRRTTERIG
+368 TERIG
-378 TAGVFGQR
+378 TAGAFGQR
-386 EAQAAVRRDSVPAMP
+386 EAQSAGDPQSAGEGDTPLS
-401 PVRSI
+401 PVLK
-406 PPVVKILAESPARQ
+406 VLAESPARQ
-420 WAAIARQLRERHL
+420 WAGIARQLRERHL
-433 LDGIAWNRMS
+433 LDGIPWNRCA
-443 VIVRSGSSVP
+443 VIVRSGSQVP

-468 SVGGRA
+468 SAGGRA
-474 LRDDHAARGL
+474 LRDDHAARAL

-493 RTALDPA
+493 RSPLDPA
-500 IAADLLLGPFGG
+500 IAAGLLLGPFGG
-512 LDTLA
+512 LDKLA
-517 VRRLR
+517 LRRLR

-532 GGGRSSDELLVDAL
+532 GGHRSSDELLIEAL
-546 GAPGRF
+546 GMPGRF

-574 IAGSEGATIEELL
+574 VAATDGSTIEELL

-600 FARATSAGIAADEAN
+600 FARATSAGISADEAN

-636 GTAARVFLDGV
+636 GTAAGVFLDGV

-661 LADAVLVT
+661 LTDAVLVT

-680 IVVVAALQDGVW
+680 IVVVAALQDGIW

-700 LLYPQELVRVMTG
+700 LLFPQELVRVMTG

-749 DNEDESASVLFS
+749 DNEDESPSVLFS
-761 LAPADTPTVDS
+761 LAPAEAPTVDTA
-772 SALRPLSLRALTGRL
+772 ALRPLSLRALTGRL
-787 RWELVVERR
+787 RRELAQERR
-796 TGVERAAAASALA
+796 SAAERAAAASALS
-809 RLSLERIPGADPEE
+809 RLALERIPGADPAD
-823 WHGLLD
+823 WHGLVD
-829 VSTIDPVFAHDEQ
+829 VSTTDPVFADDEQ
-842 VPVSPSRLEAFEDS
+842 VPVSPSRLDAFEDS

-881 WAMETATDSTLDA
+881 WAMETATDSSVEA
-894 VWSVIE
+894 VWGAIE
-900 SRWNE
+900 ARWNE

-912 LAAQQKRAARA
+912 LAEQQKRAARV
-923 LAAGVADYLADFDRE
+923 LAAGVAEYLADFARD

-947 RFSIDIDR
+947 RFSIDLDR

-961 IDRVERSAD
+961 IDRLERAAD

-975 VDLKTGNP
+975 VDLKTGTP
-983 IVPQE
+983 LATQS

-1008 DEFLEELG
+1008 DEFLDELG

-1025 LFVKKGTRG
+1025 LFVKTGKGG

-1040 IQTPLDEV
+1040 TQAALDEEA
-1048 QLEGFRTRIR
+1048 LEGFRTRIR

-1069 EGEVDLDA
+1069 EGALDLDA

-1082 VGTKKLHR
+1082 VGAKKLHR
-1090 VRSVASD
+1090 VRSVSSD

>member
-1 MSTCTDYDSCRTK
+1 
-14 NLPVLFGRKEPKL
+14 
-27 RRPDVA
+27 
-33 LPRYGGS
+33 
-40 MAITGFRRTVFPQEG
+40 MAITGFRRVG
-55 SPSSRRRPV
+55 SPASRRSPLD
-64 ELDASQRAVL
+64 LDASQRAVL
-74 ALADESS
+74 DLADESS

-86 APGSGKTATLV
+86 APGSGKTATLI

-108 FSAEDLL
+108 FAPEDLL

-130 LALRL
+130 LSLRL
-135 GVPTN
+135 GRPTN
-140 GPIARTVN
+140 GPVARTVN

-160 AAGVDAPR
+160 AAGVEAPR
-168 LATGGDQDSDIAHL
+168 LATGGDQDSDIAQL
-182 IDGQLED
+182 IDGDIED
-189 GTGPTWPAQL
+189 GTGADWPDQL
-199 GLQVRR
+199 GPEVRR

-214 ELLGRSTEYGVTPQ
+214 ELLGRATEYGVTPE
-228 RLRVLGEERD
+228 RLRELGRQRD
-238 RPEWVAAADFIVDY
+238 RPEWVAAADFLSDY
-252 LTVVSS
+252 LAVVSS
-258 SRSNQ
+258 SRSTQ
-263 LDSTEFVQFAIA
+263 LDSTELVQFAIA

-307 LSALAARGVS
+307 LAALAARGVS

-343 ILLGAPDLAT
+343 ALLDLPGLST

-362 GRILRE
+362 GETLRGF
-368 LTRRTTERIG
+368 TRRVTERIG

-386 EAQAAVRRDSVPAMP
+386 EAEAAVDDESALVP
-401 PVRSI
+401 VLR
-406 PPVVKILAESPARQ
+406 ILAESPARQ
-420 WAAIARQLRERHL
+420 WAGIARQLRERHL
-433 LDGIAWNRMS
+433 LDGVPWNRLA
-443 VIVRSGSSVP
+443 VIVRSGGQVP

-468 SVGGRA
+468 AVGARA
-474 LRDDHAARGL
+474 LRDDHAARAL
-484 LTVVDVGVG
+484 LAVVDVGVG
-493 RTALDPA
+493 RTPLDPE
-500 IAADLLLGPFGG
+500 IAAGLLLGPFGG
-512 LDTLA
+512 LDKLA

-532 GGGRSSDELLVDAL
+532 AGRRSSDELLVDAL

-569 LDAIG
+569 LAAIG
-574 IAGSEGATIEELL
+574 VAAADGATIEELF

-636 GTAARVFLDGV
+636 GTAAGLFLDAV

-669 TPSGTVGLEFE
+669 TPSGTVGLEFDV
-680 IVVVAALQDGVW
+680 VVVAALQDGVW

-761 LAPADTPTVDS
+761 LAPADAPTVDTA
-772 SALRPLSLRALTGRL
+772 ALRPLSLRALTGRL
-787 RWELVVERR
+787 RRELAKERR
-796 TGVERAAAASALA
+796 TDAERAAAASALS
-809 RLSLERIPGADPEE
+809 RLALEQVPGADPAD
-823 WHGLLD
+823 WHGLVE
-829 VSTIDPVFAHDEQ
+829 VSTTHPVFAEDEQ
-842 VPVSPSRLEAFEDS
+842 VPVSPSRLEAFEES

-881 WAMETATDSTLDA
+881 WAMETATDSSVEA
-894 VWSVIE
+894 VWGAIE
-900 SRWNE
+900 TRWNE

-912 LAAQQKRAARA
+912 LAEQQKRAARV
-923 LAAGVADYLADFDRE
+923 LAAGVAEYLADFERD
-938 GKTLVGAES
+938 GTTLVGAES
-947 RFSIDIDR
+947 RFSIDLDR

-961 IDRVERSAD
+961 IDRVERAAD

-975 VDLKTGNP
+975 VDLKTGSP
-983 IVPQE
+983 IVTQS

-1008 DEFLEELG
+1008 DEFLEQLG
-1016 EHRAGGAKL
+1016 EHRSGGAKL

-1034 KLYREG
+1034 KLYREAT
-1040 IQTPLDEV
+1040 QAALDED

-1069 EGEVDLDA
+1069 DGALDLDA
-1077 WGSFD
+1077 WGAFD
-1082 VGTKKLHR
+1082 VGAKKLHR

>member
-1 MSTCTDYDSCRTK
+1 
-14 NLPVLFGRKEPKL
+14 
-27 RRPDVA
+27 
-33 LPRYGGS
+33 
-40 MAITGFRRTVFPQEG
+40 MAITGFRQEG
-55 SPSSRRRPV
+55 SLASRRSPI
-64 ELDASQRAVL
+64 ELDVSQQAVL
-74 ALADESS
+74 DLADESS

-86 APGSGKTATLV
+86 APGSGKTTTLI

-108 FSAEDLL
+108 FAPEDLL

-148 SLAFEIVGNAAR
+148 SLAFEIVGNSAR
-160 AAGVDAPR
+160 AAGVEAPR
-168 LATGGDQDSDIAHL
+168 LATGGDQDSDIAQL
-182 IDGQLED
+182 IEGHIDDGSGPAWPGQLTPE
-189 GTGPTWPAQL
+189 
-199 GLQVRR
+199 VRR

-214 ELLGRSTEYGVTPQ
+214 ELLGRSTEYGVTPE
-228 RLRVLGEERD
+228 RLRVLGEQRD
-238 RPEWVAAADFIVDY
+238 RPEWVAAAEFIADY
-252 LTVVSS
+252 LAVVSS
-258 SRSNQ
+258 SRPNQ
-263 LDSTEFVQFAIA
+263 LDSTELVQFAIA

-286 DRLRLVIVDDLQEAT
+286 DRLRVVIVDDLQEAT

-307 LSALAARGVS
+307 LAALAARGVS
-317 VIAFGDPDVAANA
+317 VVAFGDPDVAANA
-330 FRGGEPDSLARLG
+330 FRGGEPDALARLG
-343 ILLGAPDLAT
+343 VLLTLPHLAT

-362 GRILRE
+362 GATLRGF
-368 LTRRTTERIG
+368 TRRITERIG

-386 EAQAAVRRDSVPAMP
+386 EAQSASDGDAPPA
-401 PVRSI
+401 PVL
-406 PPVVKILAESPARQ
+406 KILAESPARQ
-420 WAAIARQLRERHL
+420 WAGIARQLRERHL
-433 LDGIAWNRMS
+433 LDGIPWNRMT
-443 VIVRSGSSVP
+443 VIVRSGAQVP

-468 SVGGRA
+468 SVGGQA
-474 LRDDHAARGL
+474 LRDDHSARAL

-493 RTALDPA
+493 RTPLDPA

-512 LDTLA
+512 LDKLA

-532 GGGRSSDELLVDAL
+532 EGHRSSDELLVDAL

-563 DRLART
+563 DRLSAT
-569 LDAIG
+569 LAAIG
-574 IAGSEGATIEELL
+574 LASGEGATIEELL

-636 GTAARVFLDGV
+636 ATAPSVFLDGV

-669 TPSGTVGLEFE
+669 TPSGTVGLEFD
-680 IVVVAALQDGVW
+680 IVTIAALQDGIW

-700 LLYPQELVRVMTG
+700 LLNPQELVRVMTR
-713 LGDVP
+713 LGDVV

-729 LRMFALAVSRARR
+729 LRMFALALSRARQ

-749 DNEDESASVLFS
+749 ENEDESPSVLFS
-761 LAPADTPTVDS
+761 LAPADAPVLDTAT
-772 SALRPLSLRALTGRL
+772 LRPLTLRALTGRL
-787 RWELVVERR
+787 RRELTQERR
-796 TGVERAAAASALA
+796 SAVNRAAGDRAAAASALA
-809 RLSLERIPGADPEE
+809 RLALERIPGADPGD
-823 WHGLLD
+823 WHGLVD
-829 VSTIDPVFAHDEQ
+829 VSTTDPIFADDEQ
-842 VPVSPSRLEAFEDS
+842 VPVSPSRLEAFEES

-881 WAMETATDSTLDA
+881 WAMETATDSTVDA
-894 VWSVIE
+894 VWTAIE
-900 SRWNE
+900 GRWNE
-905 LAFESPW
+905 LTFESPW
-912 LAAQQKRAARA
+912 FAEQQKRAARM
-923 LAAGVADYLADFDRE
+923 LAAGVAEYLADFARD

-947 RFSIDIDR
+947 RFSIDLDR

-975 VDLKTGNP
+975 VDLKTGTP
-983 IVPQE
+983 IVTQP
-988 KIDAH
+988 KVDAH
-993 PQLGTYQLAYVQGVL
+993 PQLGTYQLAYVHGVL

-1040 IQTPLDEV
+1040 TQAPLDEE

-1069 EGEVDLDA
+1069 DGALDLDA

>member
-1 MSTCTDYDSCRTK
+1 
-14 NLPVLFGRKEPKL
+14 
-27 RRPDVA
+27 
-33 LPRYGGS
+33 
-40 MAITGFRRTVFPQEG
+40 MAITGFRRGET
-55 SPSSRRRPV
+55 PSSRRGPFLPGV
-64 ELDASQRAVL
+64 AVLDGAAVLDGVAVLDASQRAVL
-74 ALADESS
+74 DLTDGSS

-97 ELVAHRVEQRG
+97 ELVAHRVERRG
-108 FSAEDLL
+108 YSAEDLL

-135 GVPTN
+135 GLPTN

-160 AAGVDAPR
+160 IAGVDAPR
-168 LATGGDQDSDIAHL
+168 LATGGDQDSDIAQL

-189 GTGPTWPAQL
+189 GAGPDWPEQL
-199 GLQVRR
+199 GPPVRR

-214 ELLGRSTEYGVTPQ
+214 ELLGRSTEYGVPPD
-228 RLRVLGEERD
+228 RLRALGRERD
-238 RPEWVAAADFIVDY
+238 RPEWVAAADFIADY
-252 LTVVSS
+252 FAVVSS

-263 LDSTEFVQFAIA
+263 LDSTELVQFAIA
-275 ALGRGEGGASV
+275 ALRRGEGGASV

-307 LSALAARGVS
+307 LAALAARGVS
-317 VIAFGDPDVAANA
+317 VIALGDPDVAANA
-330 FRGGEPDSLARLG
+330 FRGGEPDALARLG
-343 ILLGAPDLAT
+343 TLLDVSDFTT

-362 GRILRE
+362 GQTLRE
-368 LTRRTTERIG
+368 FTRRTTERIG
-378 TAGVFGQR
+378 TAGVFGHR
-386 EAQAAVRRDSVPAMP
+386 EAQAAVLATAVLATAPVPATTAVP
-401 PVRSI
+401 TIFPI
-406 PPVVKILAESPARQ
+406 VKILAESPARQ

-433 LDGIAWNRMS
+433 LSGIAWNRMA
-443 VIVRSGSSVP
+443 VIVRSGSLVP
-453 QIARAL
+453 HIARAL

-500 IAADLLLGPFGG
+500 IASDLLLGPFGG
-512 LDTLA
+512 LDKLA

-532 GGGRSSDELLVDAL
+532 GGTRSSDELLVEAL
-546 GAPGRF
+546 AAPGRF

-563 DRLART
+563 DRLAST
-569 LDAIG
+569 LGAIG
-574 IAGSEGATIEELL
+574 VASVQGATIEELL

-600 FARATSAGIAADEAN
+600 FSRATSAGIAADEAN

-622 ALFTAAKRFVERQP
+622 ALFTAAKRFVERRP

-661 LADAVLVT
+661 LGDAVLVT
-669 TPSGTVGLEFE
+669 TVSGTVGLEFE
-680 IVVVAALQDGVW
+680 IVVIAALQDGVW

-700 LLYPQELVRVMTG
+700 LLYPHELVRVMTG

-718 LDERRQVRDDE
+718 IDERRQVRDDE
-729 LRMFALAVSRARR
+729 LRMFALAVSRARQ

-761 LAPADTPTVDS
+761 LAPADTPVLDT
-772 SALRPLSLRALTGRL
+772 ATLKPLSLRALTGRL
-787 RWELVVERR
+787 RRELAQQRR
-796 TGVERAAAASALA
+796 TVGERAAAASALVRLA
-809 RLSLERIPGADPEE
+809 RERIPGADPED

-829 VSTIDPVFAHDEQ
+829 VSTSEPVFADDEQ

-861 IDSVSGTQ
+861 IDSVSGTK

-881 WAMETATDSTLDA
+881 WAMETATDSTVDG
-894 VWSVIE
+894 VWSAIE
-900 SRWNE
+900 ARWNE
-905 LAFESPW
+905 LAFETPW
-912 LAAQQKRAARA
+912 LAEQQKRAARA
-923 LAAGVADYLADFDRE
+923 LAAGVAEYLADFARQ
-938 GKTLVGAES
+938 GTTLIGAES
-947 RFSIDIDR
+947 RFSIDVDR

-970 GSVVI
+970 GSVTI
-975 VDLKTGNP
+975 VDLKTGSP
-983 IVPQE
+983 IVTQAT
-988 KIDAH
+988 IDAH
-993 PQLGTYQLAYVQGVL
+993 PQLGIYQLAYVQGVL

-1025 LFVKKGTRG
+1025 LFVKKGIRG

-1040 IQTPLDEV
+1040 IQAPLDGE

-1069 EGEVDLDA
+1069 DGALDLDA

>member
-1 MSTCTDYDSCRTK
+1 
-14 NLPVLFGRKEPKL
+14 
-27 RRPDVA
+27 
-33 LPRYGGS
+33 
-40 MAITGFRRTVFPQEG
+40 MAITGFRRATPAPRG
-55 SPSSRRRPV
+55 SGQDEVHADSPHP
-64 ELDASQRAVL
+64 DASQLDSSQREVL

-86 APGSGKTATLV
+86 APGSGKTATLI
-97 ELVAHRVEQRG
+97 ELVAHRVERRG
-108 FSAEDLL
+108 FAPEDLL

-168 LATGGDQDSDIAHL
+168 LATGGDQDSDIAQL
-182 IDGQLED
+182 IDGDIED
-189 GTGPTWPAQL
+189 GTGARWPDQL
-199 GLQVRR
+199 GPEVRR

-214 ELLGRSTEYGVTPQ
+214 ELLGRATEYGVTPQ
-228 RLRVLGEERD
+228 RLRELGAQRD
-238 RPEWVAAADFIVDY
+238 RPEWVASSDFIADY
-252 LTVVSS
+252 LAVVSS
-258 SRSNQ
+258 SRSTQ
-263 LDSTEFVQFAIA
+263 LDSTELVQFAIA
-275 ALGRGEGGASV
+275 ALGRGEGGTSV

-307 LSALAARGVS
+307 LAALAARGVS

-330 FRGGEPDSLARLG
+330 FRGGEPDALARLG
-343 ILLGAPDLAT
+343 VLLDLPGLST

-362 GRILRE
+362 GETLRGF
-368 LTRRTTERIG
+368 TRRVTERIG
-378 TAGVFGQR
+378 TAGVFAQR
-386 EAQAAVRRDSVPAMP
+386 EAQAAVDDESPLVP
-401 PVRSI
+401 VL
-406 PPVVKILAESPARQ
+406 KILAESPARQ

-433 LDGIAWNRMS
+433 LDGIPWNRLA
-443 VIVRSGSSVP
+443 VIVRSGALVP

-474 LRDDHAARGL
+474 LRDDHAARAL

-493 RTALDPA
+493 RTPLDSE
-500 IAADLLLGPFGG
+500 IAAGLLLGPFGG
-512 LDTLA
+512 LDKLA

-532 GGGRSSDELLVDAL
+532 GGRRSSDELLVDAL

-569 LDAIG
+569 LAAIG
-574 IAGSEGATIEELL
+574 VAATDGATIEELL

-636 GTAARVFLDGV
+636 GTAAGIFLDGV

-661 LADAVLVT
+661 LSDAVLVT
-669 TPSGTVGLEFE
+669 TPSGAVGLEFDV
-680 IVVVAALQDGVW
+680 VVVAALQDGVW

-761 LAPADTPTVDS
+761 LAPADAPTVDTA
-772 SALRPLSLRALTGRL
+772 ALRPLSLRALTGRL
-787 RWELVVERR
+787 RRELAQERR
-796 TGVERAAAASALA
+796 TGAERAAAASALS
-809 RLSLERIPGADPEE
+809 RLALEGLPGADPAH
-823 WHGLLD
+823 WHGLVE
-829 VSTIDPVFAHDEQ
+829 VSSTDPVFAADEQ

-881 WAMETATDSTLDA
+881 WAMETATDSSVEA
-894 VWSVIE
+894 VWGAIE
-900 SRWNE
+900 TRWSE

-912 LAAQQKRAARA
+912 LAEQQKRAARV
-923 LAAGVADYLADFDRE
+923 LAAGVAEYLADFERA
-938 GKTLVGAES
+938 GTTLIGAES
-947 RFSIDIDR
+947 RFSIDLDR

-961 IDRVERSAD
+961 IDRVERAAD

-975 VDLKTGNP
+975 VDLKTGTP
-983 IVPQE
+983 IVTQS
-988 KIDAH
+988 KIDEH

-1008 DEFLEELG
+1008 DEFLDQLG
-1016 EHRAGGAKL
+1016 EHRSGGAKL
-1025 LFVKKGTRG
+1025 LFVKRGTRG
-1034 KLYREG
+1034 KLYREAN
-1040 IQTPLDEV
+1040 QAALDEE

-1069 EGEVDLDA
+1069 DGALDLDA
-1077 WGSFD
+1077 WGAFD
-1082 VGTKKLHR
+1082 VGAKKLHR